1 VLLNIGGI
9 ANITVIPAAAEPA
22 QVIAFDTGPGN
33 MVIDQLVSLAT
44 AGRERFDRGGRHAA
58 RGRIDESLLRR
69 LLDDPFYR
77 AKPPKTAGRE
87 QYGEEFVAPLISSG
101 LPHDNLIATATALA
115 ALTIVQGIRLVGT
128 DPDDLIVS
136 GGGVHNPGILGL
148 LAAYLPKTR
157 VTTTAEFGIDPDA
170 KEAIAFALLAWR
182 TWRRLPSNLPSAT
195 GARHPVILGEVSPR

>member
-1 VLLNIGGI
+1 
-9 ANITVIPAAAEPA
+9 
-22 QVIAFDTGPGN
+22 

-44 AGRERFDRGGRHAA
+44 DGRESYDRGGRRAKG
-58 RGRIDESLLRR
+58 GRIDETLLRR
-69 LLDDPFYR
+69 LLGDPFYR

-87 QYGEEFVAPLISSG
+87 QYGEEFAARLLKTG
-101 LPHDNLIATATALA
+101 LPHDDLIATATALT
-115 ALTIVQGIRLVGT
+115 ALSIVQGIRLIGG
-128 DPDDLIVS
+128 DPDDVIVS
-136 GGGVHNPGILGL
+136 GGGVHNPNILGL

-195 GARHPVILGEVSPR
+195 GARRSVILGNISL